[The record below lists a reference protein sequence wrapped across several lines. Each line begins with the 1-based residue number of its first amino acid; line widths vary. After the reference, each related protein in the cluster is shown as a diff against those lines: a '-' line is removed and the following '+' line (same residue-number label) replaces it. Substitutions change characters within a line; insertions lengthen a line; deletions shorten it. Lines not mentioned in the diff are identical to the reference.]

1 MTLGE
6 LIIVFDSDTS
16 IQICKDDD
24 WDTYDS
30 FTPNSKLLK
39 PFVNAKVLCAEAVDA
54 DEIRVDIQLV
64 NE

>member
-6 LIIVFDSDTS
+6 LMAVFDNGTA
-16 IQICKDDD
+16 IQICKEDNWDD
-24 WDTYDS
+24 YDS

-39 PFVNAKVLCAEAVDA
+39 PFVNAKVLCAEAVDY

>member
-6 LIIVFDSDTS
+6 LMAVFDNGATV

-30 FTPNSKLLK
+30 FAPNSKLFK
-39 PFVNAKVLCAEAVDA
+39 SFYDKRVKCAEAVDY
-54 DEIRVDIQLV
+54 DEIRVDLDWSK
-64 NE
+64 